1 MALQKS
7 KKLTGKLLR
16 NGVAI
21 SERVVT
27 SVLAAEN
34 WCRESRKTLEKR
46 DFLRGQ
52 QPPGNALESKGPILL
67 ESGGGSQDID
77 LRNLAGHGC

>member
-16 NGVAI
+16 KGVAI

-27 SVLAAEN
+27 SVPAMEN
-34 WCRESRKTLEKR
+34 MCRESRKILEKR
-46 DFLRGQ
+46 VFLQGQ
-52 QPPGNALESKGPILL
+52 HPPGNALEPKGRILL
-67 ESGGGSQDID
+67 ESGADHRTLI
-77 LRNLAGHGC
+77 